1 MTLKLAFA
9 GSRMI
14 TICALEKFYLQM
26 NRVYMPMKVNI
37 LRCSVITFVTFKF
50 FSLGPSWIGNSKR
63 NWVFRRTTRE
73 LNSRKSNDKT
83 SSFKNEDELER
94 RINPEFFL
102 EDYIENL
109 LSRSFSNLDAK
120 KIIPS
125 LLANSQK
132 RSTMDNGRKYYITFN

>member
-1 MTLKLAFA
+1 M
-9 GSRMI
+9 
-14 TICALEKFYLQM
+14 
-26 NRVYMPMKVNI
+26 
-37 LRCSVITFVTFKF
+37 
-50 FSLGPSWIGNSKR
+50 KR

-73 LNSRKSNDKT
+73 LNSSKSKERNNL
-83 SSFKNEDELER
+83 FKKDDELER
-94 RINPEFFL
+94 KMNPEFFL

>member
-1 MTLKLAFA
+1 M
-9 GSRMI
+9 
-14 TICALEKFYLQM
+14 
-26 NRVYMPMKVNI
+26 
-37 LRCSVITFVTFKF
+37 
-50 FSLGPSWIGNSKR
+50 
-63 NWVFRRTTRE
+63 FRRTTRE
-73 LNSRKSNDKT
+73 LNSSKSKKKTTSFND
-83 SSFKNEDELER
+83 EDEFER
-94 RINPEFFL
+94 KTNPEFFL